1 MKKSVPGRRQSVCR
15 TLRQEHACHIE
26 GTVKKLLSLG
36 WSEKGGGG
44 MRSEREQK
52 RDHADP

>member
-1 MKKSVPGRRQSVCR
+1 MCR
-15 TLRQEHACHIE
+15 TLRQEHACHVE

-36 WSEKGGGG
+36 WSEKGAGG